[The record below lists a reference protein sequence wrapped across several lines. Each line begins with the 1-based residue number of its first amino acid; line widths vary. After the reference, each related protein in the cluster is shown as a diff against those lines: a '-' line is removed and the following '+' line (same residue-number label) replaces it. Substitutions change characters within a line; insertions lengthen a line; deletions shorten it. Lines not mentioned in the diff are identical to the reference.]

1 MTLVQ
6 KQNEATCCLGDVCLG
21 DQSWRSGLETLAG
34 RFLEAT
40 GGGMSAAHHPQLGSC
55 HGTTLGLSSRTEQ
68 AGSELCFL
76 GRQPVLVPSGF
87 RALRVVE
94 QALATSAPSSR
105 LSGHTLLLVPESHKH
120 SVPCS
125 GGEERHSGDSEPHL
139 CPETHKVQASG
150 S

>member
-40 GGGMSAAHHPQLGSC
+40 GGGISAAHHPQLGSC

-68 AGSELCFL
+68 AGSEPCFL

-105 LSGHTLLLVPESHKH
+105 LSGHTLLLGQRATNTQFPALEGRRGMVETQSHTCAQKRTK
-120 SVPCS
+120 VS
-125 GGEERHSGDSEPHL
+125 GN
-139 CPETHKVQASG
+139 
-150 S
+150 